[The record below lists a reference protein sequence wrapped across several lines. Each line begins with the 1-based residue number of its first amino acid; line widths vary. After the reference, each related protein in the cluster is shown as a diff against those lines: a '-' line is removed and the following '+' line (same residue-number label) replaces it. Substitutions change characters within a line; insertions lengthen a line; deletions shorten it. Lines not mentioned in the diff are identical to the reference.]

1 MIVNQIDTK
10 GRPVI
15 FYGAGHEAFFE
26 VAKYHKKGVAP
37 ACFCDRD
44 AAKWGTKFLGFDCI
58 SLEQA
63 VKQYPDFLMVV
74 TPRYPLRF
82 HIMEDLLERGLVTK
96 DQILNYEPWTKR
108 KSCHDLCG
116 YIDVHYSKRLL
127 MCCSC
132 DSAENIHQ
140 SPCVEFEESVANSVD
155 TFLRCRSNIQNGL
168 NGGTEEDAQKCSSC
182 RWAVEDYWPVD
193 QRFRRI
199 AYSVGGGCQFDC
211 SYCTSPARHTM
222 IQETWEKN
230 AAFPEVMDYFE
241 RRNLIHTD
249 AVIEIGPGEICVNPH
264 RDEIFDVVRNYYT
277 AIFTNAGIYSER
289 IAEQIE
295 NGNILQLL
303 VSIDAGTRETFQRV
317 KGADAFE
324 SVRENLKKY
333 RRLGASI
340 DIKFIFLPGVN
351 DTEEDVDGFVAL
363 AKEVGVREIGIS
375 RNFEDGF
382 SSLQKHTL
390 NMIQR
395 MIVSAQEDEIPVSV
409 FSPFFSKED
418 AALISTF

>member
-1 MIVNQIDTK
+1 
-10 GRPVI
+10 
-15 FYGAGHEAFFE
+15 
-26 VAKYHKKGVAP
+26 
-37 ACFCDRD
+37 
-44 AAKWGTKFLGFDCI
+44 
-58 SLEQA
+58 
-63 VKQYPDFLMVV
+63 
-74 TPRYPLRF
+74 
-82 HIMEDLLERGLVTK
+82 
-96 DQILNYEPWTKR
+96 
-108 KSCHDLCG
+108 
-116 YIDVHYSKRLL
+116 
-127 MCCSC
+127 
-132 DSAENIHQ
+132 
-140 SPCVEFEESVANSVD
+140 
-155 TFLRCRSNIQNGL
+155 
-168 NGGTEEDAQKCSSC
+168 
-182 RWAVEDYWPVD
+182 
-193 QRFRRI
+193 
-199 AYSVGGGCQFDC
+199 
-211 SYCTSPARHTM
+211 M